1 MSQRILVLNIVG
13 LNKTLLESG
22 YMPNLKNWASKNSC
36 KTINSAFP
44 AVTCTAQANML
55 TGCHPSEHGAV
66 ANGWYFKDLSEVWLW
81 RQSCHLIKTPKPNIF
96 ERWKK
101 KYPDSSVHQLFW
113 WWNLPSFAD
122 FSITPRPTY
131 FSDGRKEPDIHCWPP
146 KLHDKLSRQL
156 GTFPLFEFWG
166 PAANINS
173 TQWIIDATIQQLND
187 YEDGLF
193 LSYLPHLDYDLQR
206 FGPKSK
212 EAETACLEL
221 DKRLKPLLDKEKNI
235 VILSEYGIEEV
246 NDNIAPNQILN
257 KAGFLSIH
265 HAKNGSLLDP
275 GNSKAFAVC
284 DHQVAHIY
292 IKNSNDTTAIF
303 DLFKDLP
310 QVDSI
315 SLKKDLPNLNH
326 SRAGDLILTA
336 NKGCWFNYYYWLEA
350 QPKPDFARCVDIH
363 RKPGF
368 DPCELFI
375 DPSIRAPKIKIA
387 SKVLAKKIGM
397 RYLMDVIPIDPS
409 LVKGSHGRVF
419 KDKAKCPIII
429 APEELMPTGE
439 AVESTQ
445 VFENIC

>member
-22 YMPNLKNWASKNSC
+22 YMPNLKNWSSKNSC

-55 TGCHPSEHGAV
+55 TGSHPSEHGAV
-66 ANGWYFKDLSEVWLW
+66 ANGWYFKDLSEIWLW
-81 RQSCHLIKTPKPNIF
+81 RQSCNLIKTPKPNIF
-96 ERWKK
+96 EKWKK
-101 KYPDSSVHQLFW
+101 KYPESSVHQLFW

-131 FSDGRKEPDIHCWPP
+131 FSDGRKKPDVHCWPP

-166 PAANINS
+166 PGANINS

-212 EAETACLEL
+212 EAEVACLEL
-221 DKRLKPLLDKEKNI
+221 DKRLKPILDKEKNI

-257 KAGFLSIH
+257 KARFLSIH
-265 HAKNGSLLDP
+265 QAKNGSLLDP
-275 GNSKAFAVC
+275 GNSKHLPYVITKLLISTLKILMILWLYSTC
-284 DHQVAHIY
+284 SKIY
-292 IKNSNDTTAIF
+292 HK
-303 DLFKDLP
+303 
-310 QVDSI
+310 
-315 SLKKDLPNLNH
+315 SLLY
-326 SRAGDLILTA
+326 R
-336 NKGCWFNYYYWLEA
+336 
-350 QPKPDFARCVDIH
+350 
-363 RKPGF
+363 
-368 DPCELFI
+368 
-375 DPSIRAPKIKIA
+375 
-387 SKVLAKKIGM
+387 
-397 RYLMDVIPIDPS
+397 
-409 LVKGSHGRVF
+409 
-419 KDKAKCPIII
+419 
-429 APEELMPTGE
+429 
-439 AVESTQ
+439 
-445 VFENIC
+445 